1 MADTL
6 VLGASAHACGF
17 KSRRL
22 HQEKGV
28 AFWLLP
34 FLIAGGA
41 LRFLFR
47 LVLPAAKLQVLTEVH
62 NQFNRTTSSRS

>member
-6 VLGASAHACGF
+6 VLGASALACGF

-22 HQEKGV
+22 HQDTEI
-28 AFWLLP
+28 AFWLSQYL
-34 FLIAGGA
+34 FVGGA

-47 LVLPAAKLQVLTEVH
+47 LVLPQAKLQVLTETH
-62 NQFNRTTSSRS
+62 T